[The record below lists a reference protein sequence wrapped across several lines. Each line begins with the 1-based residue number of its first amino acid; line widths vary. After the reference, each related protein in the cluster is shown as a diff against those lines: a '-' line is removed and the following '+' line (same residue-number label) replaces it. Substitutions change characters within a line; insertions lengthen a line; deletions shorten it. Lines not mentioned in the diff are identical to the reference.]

1 MSWLKIILIA
11 IPVLAVSVYFGLPRA
26 LNLLGLHPHY
36 EIPEFDLAGKRA
48 LKLFGVVH
56 KTGFA
61 IFRFIKDLNRQ
72 SSGLG
77 IQPEVLAH
85 NALNERNLGGGHL
98 PIGF

>member
-48 LKLFGVVH
+48 LIITTSQDTLA
-56 KTGFA
+56 TLA
-61 IFRFIKDLNRQ
+61 RQ
-72 SSGLG
+72 PGSS
-77 IQPEVLAH
+77 P
-85 NALNERNLGGGHL
+85 RK
-98 PIGF
+98 

>member
-1 MSWLKIILIA
+1 MQFPIGEGQHRQQLHEH
-11 IPVLAVSVYFGLPRA
+11 GEH
-26 LNLLGLHPHY
+26 LG
-36 EIPEFDLAGKRA
+36 LAGKRA
-48 LKLFGVVH
+48 LKLLGVVH

-61 IFRFIKDLNRQ
+61 IFGFIKNLNRQ

-85 NALNERNLGGGHL
+85 YALNERNLGGGHL